1 MDVVRLVEEIKEKC
15 DGLAIENDD
24 VFMNTKF
31 SGWTLNFIL
40 ISNLLPLLII
50 LQVLLDF
57 SLKNVTLTYKSLIT
71 ICIALTTTTAPRFRS
86 NVGTE
91 ITWGRRPR

>member
-31 SGWTLNFIL
+31 SG
-40 ISNLLPLLII
+40 LP
-50 LQVLLDF
+50 
-57 SLKNVTLTYKSLIT
+57 
-71 ICIALTTTTAPRFRS
+71 
-86 NVGTE
+86 
-91 ITWGRRPR
+91 